1 MSKNN
6 HSNKTLVLAFFKENL
21 LLTTGV
27 FFVGIMSIATT
38 LFIPLLIGKYYQ
50 LALNSH
56 SARGK
61 MLDAFFGEITQVN
74 HFFVLFGAI
83 IIARFCFNYL
93 ERFFSGVASEKFSKS
108 LREQLFKAQLNTT
121 LSAFEKKATGN
132 YLLRYSGD
140 LTAITNY
147 LSKGIIGF
155 INDVVFVTLT
165 LVLFF
170 MINEVLAWIIL
181 ISFPLIFGSILLLN
195 MKLKIYS
202 VKRRDVRSQ
211 NLGFVTS
218 RLNALFTIKVFNR
231 ESLEQQQFEKR
242 SSVLFKNGV
251 RYYGWYSLITALL
264 PLLLYSMLGLILF
277 VAYQLNQQQINTI
290 EGSQV
295 IVFIMLTISVIPIL
309 KRILKV
315 NIVWQTGR
323 ISMRKLL
330 LILNSPQ
337 EESTD
342 VKQLVITKGRIEFD
356 HVSYGKQDQNLLFNQ
371 LNFTV
376 PHFGIYQVNG
386 QQGSGKSTLFKLL
399 LGIYDLKSGSIL
411 IDGISIDEIS
421 RKNLRRKVTLVS
433 GELNL
438 LGKTI
443 FEAVSYSRKEEK
455 KEAVQL
461 LLKALGFFNSSFE
474 TVDYPI
480 VDGGKNLSAGQR
492 KIVSIARTIS
502 TNKKIILLDDPFA
515 DLDKVYQTNL
525 IAVLNHLKKD
535 KTILM
540 INQVEHEHLVYD
552 GFVTL
557 PNKETH

>member
-1 MSKNN
+1 
-6 HSNKTLVLAFFKENL
+6 
-21 LLTTGV
+21 
-27 FFVGIMSIATT
+27 
-38 LFIPLLIGKYYQ
+38 
-50 LALNSH
+50 
-56 SARGK
+56 
-61 MLDAFFGEITQVN
+61 
-74 HFFVLFGAI
+74 
-83 IIARFCFNYL
+83 
-93 ERFFSGVASEKFSKS
+93 
-108 LREQLFKAQLNTT
+108 
-121 LSAFEKKATGN
+121 
-132 YLLRYSGD
+132 
-140 LTAITNY
+140 
-147 LSKGIIGF
+147 
-155 INDVVFVTLT
+155 
-165 LVLFF
+165 
-170 MINEVLAWIIL
+170 
-181 ISFPLIFGSILLLN
+181 
-195 MKLKIYS
+195 
-202 VKRRDVRSQ
+202 
-211 NLGFVTS
+211 
-218 RLNALFTIKVFNR
+218 
-231 ESLEQQQFEKR
+231 
-242 SSVLFKNGV
+242 
-251 RYYGWYSLITALL
+251 
-264 PLLLYSMLGLILF
+264 
-277 VAYQLNQQQINTI
+277 
-290 EGSQV
+290 
-295 IVFIMLTISVIPIL
+295 MLTISVIPIL